1 MANDEFGSVVD
12 ACVLVWLKRLPSFV
26 FDHVCNVVCEFDVLL
41 VKRCRSCCCLVGV
54 CAVGLGDVDVPV
66 LDSVVCVVNDVFVCC
81 CCCWSGSYHVVVDV
95 DACCLVSQLLVLLFV
110 HLSARATRAGSPLS

>member
-1 MANDEFGSVVD
+1 MVD

-26 FDHVCNVVCEFDVLL
+26 LDHVCNVVCEFDVLL
-41 VKRCRSCCCLVGV
+41 VKRCPSCRCVVGV
-54 CAVGLGDVDVPV
+54 CAVGLGDVDAPV
-66 LDSVVCVVNDVFVCC
+66 IDSVVCVVNDAFVCCC

-110 HLSARATRAGSPLS
+110 HLSAGATRAGSPFS